1 MEEPL
6 DIPLFSWVF
15 EANDSLRSPDYHS
28 LRSIKGT
35 EKGINSLPKLNAACS
50 IKLAMM
56 LLYFL
61 KRFRREFFNH
71 CSVMIRPVLRIVKSK
86 LELSF

>member
-1 MEEPL
+1 MICSGLLVDDIGLENNDLLDVNMEEPL

-35 EKGINSLPKLNAACS
+35 EKGTKFWLENALEKL
-50 IKLAMM
+50 
-56 LLYFL
+56 
-61 KRFRREFFNH
+61 
-71 CSVMIRPVLRIVKSK
+71 
-86 LELSF
+86 